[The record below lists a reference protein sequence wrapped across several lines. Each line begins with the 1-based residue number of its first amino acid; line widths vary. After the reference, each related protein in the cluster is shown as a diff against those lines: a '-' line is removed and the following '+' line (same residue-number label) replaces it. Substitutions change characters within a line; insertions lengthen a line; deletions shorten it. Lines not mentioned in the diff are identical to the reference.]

1 MKYTLLILIL
11 ITLFSCE
18 KEEEQMEPIE
28 GLQVINSLSQMTSD
42 IESGVSMVFF
52 HASWCS
58 VCQAQRPAISEVAM
72 DTDLIQVFFGEVEY
86 EDYPEIVEAQNVEGF
101 PTIIIYKDGSEVQRF
116 VGGGH
121 STSDLKSVILSQL

>member
-58 VCQAQRPAISEVAM
+58 VCQAQRPAVSEVAL
-72 DTDLIQVFFGEVEY
+72 DPELSEVFFGEVEY
-86 EDYPEIVEAQNVEGF
+86 EDHPDIVEAHNIEGF
-101 PTIIIYKDGSEVQRF
+101 PTIIIYSEGVEEQRF
-116 VGGGH
+116 TGGGN
-121 STSDLKSVILSQL
+121 TTADIKSAIQSVL

>member
-11 ITLFSCE
+11 ITLFSCK
-18 KEEEQMEPIE
+18 KEEEQVEPIE
-28 GLQVINSLSQMTSD
+28 GLQVINSLTQMTSD
-42 IESGVSMVFF
+42 LESGVSMVFF

-58 VCQAQRPAISEVAM
+58 VCQAQRPAISEVAV

-86 EDYPEIVEAQNVEGF
+86 EDYPEIVEAHNVEGF
-101 PTIIIYKDGSEVQRF
+101 PTIIIYKDGSEVERF